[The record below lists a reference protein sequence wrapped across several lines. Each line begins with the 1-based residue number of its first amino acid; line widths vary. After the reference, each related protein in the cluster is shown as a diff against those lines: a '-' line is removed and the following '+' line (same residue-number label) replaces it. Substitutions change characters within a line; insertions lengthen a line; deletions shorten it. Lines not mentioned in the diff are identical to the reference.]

1 MPSFILFLLIVI
13 FLLLSSFFSSSE
25 TALFSIPR
33 ERLSFYQQSNK
44 KSYQWVYK
52 LLRDGQ
58 RTLLCILLGN
68 LVVNVTVVGFV
79 YKLMLFFV
87 SKNTTLASLFVATG
101 IILLFGEILPKS
113 IAIRNSE
120 AIARFNAPILYH
132 LKLALHPIL
141 LLLQKLNIFF
151 LARFSRHLRKPSPY
165 ITLDEFKSSI
175 AESTQ
180 RGALSESEW
189 QIVQRVLDAADMP
202 VLKVMT
208 HRSQLQFVS
217 ATDTLSEAILKMCK
231 EGQTFCCIKSRAC
244 SDEIDG
250 LVYLSDALKCNGD
263 MNVDSIMK
271 PVIWVADSSEIADL
285 IGVMFRK
292 EYTEVC
298 IHNEFGSFVGVFS
311 LNEGLNTVLKLTSSE
326 LTSVDQGV
334 VSKEFNGMV
343 ELETIKDWIPPSLS
357 NQAKSS
363 RTLNGLIST
372 YLGRIP
378 KTGERFAIDG
388 WNFYIIKSKLNSIES
403 VLIRKEG

>member
-1 MPSFILFLLIVI
+1 MPSIILFLWIVI

-79 YKLMLFFV
+79 YKLMLLFV

-151 LARFSRHLRKPSPY
+151 LAMFSRHLRKPSPY

-175 AESTQ
+175 AERCTL
-180 RGALSESEW
+180 RK
-189 QIVQRVLDAADMP
+189 RMAD
-202 VLKVMT
+202 
-208 HRSQLQFVS
+208 
-217 ATDTLSEAILKMCK
+217 
-231 EGQTFCCIKSRAC
+231 C
-244 SDEIDG
+244 SK
-250 LVYLSDALKCNGD
+250 Y
-263 MNVDSIMK
+263 
-271 PVIWVADSSEIADL
+271 P
-285 IGVMFRK
+285 
-292 EYTEVC
+292 
-298 IHNEFGSFVGVFS
+298 
-311 LNEGLNTVLKLTSSE
+311 
-326 LTSVDQGV
+326 
-334 VSKEFNGMV
+334 
-343 ELETIKDWIPPSLS
+343 
-357 NQAKSS
+357 
-363 RTLNGLIST
+363 
-372 YLGRIP
+372 
-378 KTGERFAIDG
+378 
-388 WNFYIIKSKLNSIES
+388 
-403 VLIRKEG
+403 